1 MSPIGI
7 GTYREAA
14 CWPDMASRELL
25 AYLLI
30 ALVLAGLILAW
41 RHATREQRA
50 YRRARRRWLDR
61 KRTNDPSR
69 RASLKRPARSQ
80 EAEQEQDQDRPER
93 GHQQRSKT
101 AQAVR
106 EEEKQSACS
115 NDVKR

>member
-1 MSPIGI
+1 MGA
-7 GTYREAA
+7 GTYAAAA
-14 CWPDMASRELL
+14 CWLEMWSRELL
-25 AYLLI
+25 AYSLMAVILG
-30 ALVLAGLILAW
+30 GLILAW
-41 RHATREQRA
+41 RHASREQRA

-61 KRTNDPSR
+61 KRTNTASH
-69 RASLKRPARSQ
+69 RASQKRPARSQ

-93 GHQQRSKT
+93 GHQQRSKA